1 MSTPTPPATSPS
13 TTPAGTERV
22 VLVTG
27 GSRGIGRAAVRA
39 LHREGAYVVLHHRA
53 SAEAAAALVA
63 ELGAERV
70 HVLTADLAQPG
81 EPARLWAEAVAW
93 RGHVDVLVNNAGVYL
108 ASPMGDD
115 AAWTTGWAD
124 NLTVNLLAPAELCRL
139 AVAHW
144 REPGRTRGGRRGGI
158 VVNVTSRAA
167 HRGDDA
173 DHLAYG
179 AAKGG
184 LKSLTKGL
192 ARAFAGD
199 RILAYDIAPGWV
211 LTDMMGPDA
220 ETLAAS
226 MPMGEITPPED
237 VAEVIAFLAS
247 GRAPHTS
254 GATIDVTGADYVR

>member
-1 MSTPTPPATSPS
+1 MSTPEP
-13 TTPAGTERV
+13 ERV

-39 LHREGAYVVLHHRA
+39 LHREGAHVVLHHRA
-53 SAEAAAALVA
+53 SVEAVERVVE

-70 HVLTADLAQPG
+70 HVLTADLSRPG
-81 EPARLWAEAVAW
+81 EPARLWGEALGW
-93 RGHVDVLVNNAGVYL
+93 RGHVDVLVNNAGIYQ
-108 ASPMGDD
+108 ASPMDDDD
-115 AAWTTGWAD
+115 AWTSGWAD

-139 AVAHW
+139 AVQTWQAS
-144 REPGRTRGGRRGGI
+144 GAGGI

-184 LKSLTKGL
+184 LQSLTKGI
-192 ARAFAGD
+192 ARAFARD
-199 RILAYDIAPGWV
+199 RVLAYDIAPGWV
-211 LTDMMGPDA
+211 LTDMMGPEAD
-220 ETLAAS
+220 ELAAT

-247 GRAPHTS
+247 GRSPHTS

>member
-1 MSTPTPPATSPS
+1 MSTAI
-13 TTPAGTERV
+13 AERV

-39 LHREGAYVVLHHRA
+39 LHREGAHVVLHHRA
-53 SAEAAAALVA
+53 SAEAAARLVE
-63 ELGAERV
+63 ELGDERV

-81 EPARLWAEAVAW
+81 EPARLWREAVAW
-93 RGHVDVLVNNAGVYL
+93 RGHVDVLVNNAGIYL
-108 ASPMGDD
+108 ASPMDDDD
-115 AAWTTGWAD
+115 AWTSGWAD

-139 AVAHW
+139 AVHAW
-144 REPGRTRGGRRGGI
+144 RTSGSGGTI
-158 VVNVTSRAA
+158 VNVTSRAA

-184 LKSLTKGL
+184 LQSLTKGL
-192 ARAFAGD
+192 ARAFARD

-211 LTDMMGPDA
+211 LTDMMGPEAD
-220 ETLAAS
+220 ELAAT

-237 VAEVIAFLAS
+237 VAEVIAFLAA